1 MILDIVKVFLPSV
14 VAFIVGILFTPFLT
28 NILYRKQMWKK
39 QSVQKTID
47 GREATISASLHRDE
61 EKKTPRMG
69 GIVVWFSVFCTAILF
84 WLLARVFGLDSF
96 VKLDFLSRNQTWIP
110 LFTLV
115 FGGFVGWIDDYLGT
129 QGGAGKGS
137 YVGGGLSLKKRLL
150 VVGGLALL
158 CALWFYFKLGVT
170 SVGIPFYGD
179 LYIGLFFIPLFILV
193 VMGIYSGSVI
203 DGIDGLSGG
212 ILASCFAAYTGIA
225 FYQNQINL
233 AALCAVIVGG
243 ILAFLWF
250 NIPPARFYMSET
262 GMMGLTITLGV
273 VAFMTDSLGLGHGVI
288 VLPIIAFPLVV
299 TTLSNIIQLTS
310 KKFRNGKK
318 VFLVAPIHNHFQAL
332 GWPAT
337 KVVMRFWIIGLVTAI
352 LGMVVGLVG

>member
-14 VAFIVGILFTPFLT
+14 LAFIVGILFTPFLT

-84 WLLARVFGLDSF
+84 WVLARVFGLDSF

>member
-14 VAFIVGILFTPFLT
+14 VAFIIGILFTPFLT
-28 NILYRKQMWKK
+28 DILYKKKMWKK
-39 QSVQKTID
+39 QSVQKTTD
-47 GREATISASLHRDE
+47 GREAVISASLHLDE
-61 EKKTPRMG
+61 IKKTPRMG
-69 GIVVWFSVFCTAILF
+69 GIVVWFSVFCTAMLF
-84 WLLARVFGLDSF
+84 WVLARVFGFDSF

-115 FGGFVGWIDDYLGT
+115 FGGFVGWIDDLLGT
-129 QGGAGKGS
+129 QGGQGKGG

-150 VVGGLALL
+150 VVGGLGLL
-158 CALWFYFKLGVT
+158 CALWFYFKLEIN
-170 SVGIPFYGD
+170 SIGIPFYGE

-193 VMGIYSGSVI
+193 VMGIYSGGVI
-203 DGIDGLSGG
+203 DGLDGLSGG
-212 ILASCFAAYTGIA
+212 ILASCFTAYSGIA

-233 AALCAVIVGG
+233 AAFCAVIVGG

-273 VAFMTDSLGLGHGVI
+273 VAFMTDSLGGGHGVI
-288 VLPIIAFPLVV
+288 VLPIIAFPLVA
-299 TTLSNIIQLTS
+299 TTLSDIIQLSS
-310 KKFRNGKK
+310 KKLRNGKK
-318 VFLVAPIHNHFQAL
+318 VFLVAPIHHHFQAL

-337 KVVMRFWIIGLVTAI
+337 KVTMRFWIIGVVTAI
-352 LGMVVGLVG
+352 LGMSLALIG